1 MEGSTINTKRE
12 KGAALDQDLIITKD
26 RSTATI
32 TMNRPKVNNILTG
45 SMYKGLTQSLYDLDR
60 EDEIS
65 VIVLRGAGER
75 AFCAGSDVKDFLDKT
90 VLERQKHFGYVAELM
105 QAPSRIG
112 KPVIAAVKG
121 YAFGGGCAL
130 AAACDLTIATENS
143 DMGMP
148 EMEIGLFPMT
158 IVPVIVRRIGVHK
171 AFELIMLGEKFKGRK
186 AAELGLINKAV
197 PENEFEEEVSGWAAK
212 LATRSP
218 VAARMGKV
226 AFYNS
231 LDIEYCKAIKFMG
244 NMMALNA
251 SSEDGAEGIS
261 AFLEKR
267 KPRWLNR

>member
-1 MEGSTINTKRE
+1 MN
-12 KGAALDQDLIITKD
+12 QDLFITKD
-26 RSTATI
+26 HSIATI
-32 TMNRPKVNNILTG
+32 TINRPKVHNILTG
-45 SMYKGLTQSLYDLDR
+45 EMYKGLTQYLYDLDK

-65 VIVLRGAGER
+65 VIVVRGAGER
-75 AFCAGSDVKDFLDKT
+75 AFCAGSDVKNFQNMT
-90 VLERQKHFGYVAELM
+90 VLERQKHFAYVAELM
-105 QAPSRIG
+105 QAPARIS
-112 KPVIAAVKG
+112 KPLIAAVKG

-130 AAACDLTIATENS
+130 AAACDLTIATEDS
-143 DMGMP
+143 DMGIP

-186 AAELGLINKAV
+186 AAELGLINQAV
-197 PENEFEEEVSGWAAK
+197 PEKEFEDEVSKWAAK
-212 LATRSP
+212 LATASP
-218 VAARMGKV
+218 VATRMGKT

-251 SSEDGAEGIS
+251 SSEDGAEGIL

-267 KPRWLNR
+267 KPRWLGR